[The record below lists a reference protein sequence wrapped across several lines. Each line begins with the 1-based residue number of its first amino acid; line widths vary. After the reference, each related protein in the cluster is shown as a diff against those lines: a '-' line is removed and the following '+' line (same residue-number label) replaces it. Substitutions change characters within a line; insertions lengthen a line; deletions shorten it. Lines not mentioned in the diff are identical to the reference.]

1 MIIMNCMCIVYPHE
15 SKGQLYSLSM
25 SATLMLVFDNDG
37 CQATHHLLITGVL
50 MRIKINVCTVSK
62 TY

>member
-1 MIIMNCMCIVYPHE
+1 MIIMHYMCIVYPHE
-15 SKGQLYSLSM
+15 SKGQLDSLSM

-37 CQATHHLLITGVL
+37 CQSTHHLLITGVL

-62 TY
+62 AQ